1 MSGTGSL
8 ESTGQAGEQGAL
20 SVGLRPGVV
29 RAVHRAGIS
38 EDEHGRPVEVRRL
51 GESREL
57 RQGQDAMPVRAMRL
71 VDAEEGVGESLGGLR
86 GGSVSQDCLLAPR
99 HRPRQLAGISSL
111 RSPCWLTMIAEDEP
125 LRG

>member
-1 MSGTGSL
+1 M
-8 ESTGQAGEQGAL
+8 

-71 VDAEEGVGESLGGLR
+71 VDARKGWGSPWVGYEAGASPRTVSLLLGTVL
-86 GGSVSQDCLLAPR
+86 GSWQASAHCVLPV
-99 HRPRQLAGISSL
+99 G
-111 RSPCWLTMIAEDEP
+111 
-125 LRG
+125 